1 VAKAVGKR
9 KGLRMEN
16 TQDEKAATI
25 LVIDDEEMVRMA
37 LSNGLARAGYAVL
50 EAADGERGLDL
61 FRKRMEEIDLVI
73 LDLVL
78 PEQWGD
84 EIFPQLQE
92 LKPGVKVVVY
102 TGFTVQENEFEDVQA
117 VLSKPV
123 TIEKMIRTLKVVLG
137 EE

>member
-117 VLSKPV
+117 VLSKLV

>member
-1 VAKAVGKR
+1 
-9 KGLRMEN
+9 MEN
-16 TQDEKAATI
+16 IQDEKAATI

-50 EAADGERGLDL
+50 EAGDGERGLDL
-61 FRKRMEEIDLVI
+61 FKERVDEIDLVI

-84 EIFPQLQE
+84 EIFPQLQVI
-92 LKPGVKVVVY
+92 KPGVKVVVY
-102 TGFTVQENEFEDVQA
+102 TGFTVQEDEFEDVQA

-123 TIEKMIRTLKVVLG
+123 TIEKMIRTLQAVLG
-137 EE
+137 KK

>member
-1 VAKAVGKR
+1 
-9 KGLRMEN
+9 MEN

-37 LSNGLARAGYAVL
+37 LSNGLARAGYAFL

-78 PEQWGD
+78 PAQWGD

>member
-1 VAKAVGKR
+1 MKKIQ
-9 KGLRMEN
+9 E
-16 TQDEKAATI
+16 EKAATI

-50 EAADGERGLDL
+50 EAADGEGGVAL
-61 FRKRMEEIDLVI
+61 FKERVDEIDLVI

-92 LKPGVKVVVY
+92 IKPGVKVVVY
-102 TGFTVQENEFEDVQA
+102 TGFTVQKNEFEDVHA

-137 EE
+137 EG

>member
-1 VAKAVGKR
+1 
-9 KGLRMEN
+9 MEN

-137 EE
+137 EG

>member
-1 VAKAVGKR
+1 
-9 KGLRMEN
+9 MEN